1 MDIKLDLIKKEI
13 IKNGDKIFKWFVETD
28 DGFDGTADGY
38 GYNSPQKLYNA
49 YWYFKNK
56 SKSTSLRR
64 EVYNFLKENP
74 DIKQIIDDYMDL
86 DWQLDRLKDNE
97 PTSIPDLIELIEDD
111 NDIIDKNNIIK
122 RLNNVNYLWEFIMI
136 YYDNYIPEGH

>member
-1 MDIKLDLIKKEI
+1 
-13 IKNGDKIFKWFVETD
+13 
-28 DGFDGTADGY
+28 
-38 GYNSPQKLYNA
+38 
-49 YWYFKNK
+49 
-56 SKSTSLRR
+56 
-64 EVYNFLKENP
+64 
-74 DIKQIIDDYMDL
+74 MDL